1 MKQRRYRD
9 YYEENE
15 EMYVY
20 DQSCENCRYYCGWGE
35 EGQRDCKFYTRDDY
49 ERFPKSHWCYQW
61 KGIRKSQHGRHSGGG
76 KMKSKM
82 KSTMKGRGT
91 VDERI
96 CC

>member
-35 EGQRDCKFYTRDDY
+35 EGQRGC
-49 ERFPKSHWCYQW
+49 
-61 KGIRKSQHGRHSGGG
+61 IRKSQHGRHSG
-76 KMKSKM
+76 
-82 KSTMKGRGT
+82 R
-91 VDERI
+91 
-96 CC
+96 

>member
-35 EGQRDCKFYTRDDY
+35 EGQRGCKFYTRDDY

-61 KGIRKSQHGRHSGGG
+61 KGIKGKRKPHHGRHN
-76 KMKSKM
+76 
-82 KSTMKGRGT
+82 
-91 VDERI
+91 ER
-96 CC
+96 